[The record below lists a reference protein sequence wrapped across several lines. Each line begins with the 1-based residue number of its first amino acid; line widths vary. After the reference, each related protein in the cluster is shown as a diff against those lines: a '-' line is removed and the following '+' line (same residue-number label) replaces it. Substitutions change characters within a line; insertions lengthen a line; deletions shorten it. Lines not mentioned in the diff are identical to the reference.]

1 MDVGGVVG
9 GVVFVCWLP
18 VLAPGA
24 PNPHHAQHHTPRHR
38 TPRQPEQPQYAR
50 QLKQPPCPPL
60 RHTERGR
67 HGGVENGCG
76 CGVVF
81 WSYRLVDGADV
92 FVGCVGP
99 TVGGRDAATELVNR
113 NKPGVYVVGV
123 AVVGGVCAGDGR
135 GGADYAQVDHAAG
148 VVVRGGV
155 DDCAAGLGGPFG
167 ERRRS

>member
-9 GVVFVCWLP
+9 GVVFVRGLP
-18 VLAPGA
+18 VLAPRA
-24 PNPHHAQHHTPRHR
+24 PNTHHAPRPRTPQQ
-38 TPRQPEQPQYAR
+38 PRQPEQPQHPR
-50 QLKQPPCPPL
+50 QLKQPPRPPL
-60 RHTERGR
+60 RHIERGR

-81 WSYRLVDGADV
+81 WSHRLVDGADV

-99 TVGGRDAATELVNR
+99 TVGGRDAAAELVNR

>member
-9 GVVFVCWLP
+9 GVVFVRRLP

-24 PNPHHAQHHTPRHR
+24 PNTHHTSNTHHAPQQ
-38 TPRQPEQPQYAR
+38 PRQPEQPQHPR
-50 QLKQPPCPPL
+50 RLKQPPRPPL

-81 WSYRLVDGADV
+81 WPYRLVDGADV
-92 FVGCVGP
+92 FVGCVRP
-99 TVGGRDAATELVNR
+99 AVGGRDAATELVNS

-135 GGADYAQVDHAAG
+135 RGADHAQVDHATG

>member
-9 GVVFVCWLP
+9 GVVFVRRLP
-18 VLAPGA
+18 VFAPGA
-24 PNPHHAQHHTPRHR
+24 PNTHHVQHRPHTPQQ
-38 TPRQPEQPQYAR
+38 PRQPQHPQQPR
-50 QLKQPPCPPL
+50 QLKQPPRPPL

-135 GGADYAQVDHAAG
+135 GGADYAQVDHATG
-148 VVVRGGV
+148 VVVRGGA
-155 DDCAAGLGGPFG
+155 DDCAVGLGGSFG

>member
-18 VLAPGA
+18 VFAPG
-24 PNPHHAQHHTPRHR
+24 TPITHR
-38 TPRQPEQPQYAR
+38 TPNTHHPPQQPGQPQ
-50 QLKQPPCPPL
+50 QPPCPPL

-76 CGVVF
+76 CGVVL
-81 WSYRLVDGADV
+81 WPYRLADGADV

-99 TVGGRDAATELVNR
+99 TVGGRHAATELVNCS
-113 NKPGVYVVGV
+113 KPGVYVVGV
-123 AVVGGVCAGDGR
+123 AVVGGFCAGDGR

-148 VVVRGGV
+148 VVVRGAV